1 MLTRIRLALKKKTSE
16 GFFGDKTLRQL
27 CQGLKGILFAFEMF
41 FLIHELHIPWI

>member
-27 CQGLKGILFAFEMF
+27 CQGLKGILFAFENVF
-41 FLIHELHIPWI
+41 SHPELHILWI